1 MTIKETSLSKI
12 KLSGQMA
19 RTRCGAIRAAVLLTA
34 LAASGCGGASAAPG
48 AAPRPSPATAPAP
61 AQSLTG
67 IASWSFDEQR
77 GSQAA
82 EAVSG
87 RLDTVNFVFNRAR
100 FKPNSDPLWR
110 TASSCIK
117 AGCLL
122 FDGYS
127 TDLVAPGLSAAQIAA
142 GWTLS
147 AWVAPHAF
155 EWGGGDNYSGFLSQF
170 DQDARTGFSF
180 GMYRFGT
187 WGIKMGFG
195 TSLVDVRVKDRKLAK
210 DTWAHVAASYDP
222 GTRLI
227 RLFLNGEQV
236 ARATGP
242 AGGVFAMPSVPLI
255 IGRHSQAQSVAGV
268 FQLNTFLGL
277 MDEIRI
283 GTGAADAA
291 AIARVVSADLGSRGG
306 NAPALGMADL
316 SVEASA
322 FDGDR
327 YRPQFHAI
335 PNSGWMNEPHAPFY
349 YKGQY
354 HLFFQKNPFGPFWRQ
369 IHWGHWV
376 SPDMVHWR
384 EMPIALAPEDDTLAP
399 DGIWSGSAAY
409 RKDGTPV
416 LFFTAGNDAVPI
428 HERTGLAVPKD
439 IGDPDLLNWEKFPT
453 PVTLQQAGAGRT
465 GDFRD
470 PFVFRDE
477 SRDSWFQLVGS
488 VVPGSSGAGLVY
500 ESPDLLNW
508 TYRGPLFTIDPVKY
522 PDFVRTFELPVLLP
536 IGKGKD
542 GRERHVF
549 MADLKAQAY
558 YWTGIFDAASAR
570 FIPDSEAPRVFDLG
584 EGHFSGPSGFVD
596 PKTGRTIV
604 FSIAQGERT
613 AQIDWESGWAHNAGL
628 PVEMKIGPDGDLR
641 LAPIDELKSLR
652 EALLLDLRDV
662 TPAAAAAALSQ
673 VGGDMIELELEL
685 APATGSSA
693 KRGLVLR
700 KAPDNSEHTDLY
712 VDLARQ
718 RFEIDREHTTLDP
731 DMRSRGVQGGA
742 FDAAGENLRLRVF
755 LDRSMVEAYLNERK
769 SLTSR
774 VFPARPDASGLA
786 LMAAPEDRVVNLKV
800 WRLKASNGKPVVPA
814 QAPGIAFDPALAFK
828 SGLPNGDFASCDL
841 SGWRIIEGNAFANR
855 AITQAVN
862 VSGYPY
868 NAAGRMP
875 DRCHFAGAGAPGG
888 DGATGV
894 MHSPQFVLGGDGRIN
909 FLLAGGRDPE
919 RLYIALARASDGKEL
934 MKASGIDHEQYQRVF
949 WDASAH
955 IGEQVYLKVVDRGT
969 GTGAHL
975 NLDNIN
981 VPVIRLVE

>member
-1 MTIKETSLSKI
+1 MNKKTLSRN
-12 KLSGQMA
+12 G
-19 RTRCGAIRAAVLLTA
+19 IRAGMLLTA
-34 LAASGCGGASAAPG
+34 LAASGCGGANAAQG
-48 AAPRPSPATAPAP
+48 AAPIPAP
-61 AQSLTG
+61 ATVPAQAMTG
-67 IASWSFDEQR
+67 IAGWSFDEQR
-77 GSQAA
+77 GSQAV
-82 EAVSG
+82 EALSG
-87 RLDTVNFVFNRAR
+87 RRDAVNFVFNRAR

-110 TASSCIK
+110 TAASCIK

-127 TDLVAPGLSAAQIAA
+127 TDLAVPGLTAAQAAA

-155 EWGGGDNYSGFLSQF
+155 EWGDGDHYSSFLSQF
-170 DQDARTGFSF
+170 DQDAKTGFSF
-180 GMYRFGT
+180 GMHRFGT
-187 WGIKMGFG
+187 WGVKLGFG
-195 TSLVDVRVKDRKLAK
+195 ASVVDVRVKDRKLAK
-210 DTWAHVAASYDP
+210 DAWSHVAASYDP
-222 GTRLI
+222 RTKLI

-236 ARATGP
+236 ASATGP
-242 AGGVFAMPSVPLI
+242 AAGAFALPARALT
-255 IGRHSQAQSVAGV
+255 IGRYSQPLSVAGV
-268 FQLNTFLGL
+268 FQLNTYHGL
-277 MDEIRI
+277 MDEVRI
-283 GTGAADAA
+283 ASGAADAA
-291 AIARVVSADLGSRGG
+291 AMAGVVSADLAGRGG
-306 NAPALGMADL
+306 KAPVLGMADV

-327 YRPQFHAI
+327 YRPQFHAM

-354 HLFFQKNPFGPFWRQ
+354 HLFFQKNPFGPFWHQ

-376 SPDMVHWR
+376 SDDMTGWR
-384 EMPIALAPEDDTLAP
+384 EVPMALAPEDDTLAP

-409 RKDGTPV
+409 KKDGTPV
-416 LFFTAGNDAVPI
+416 LFFTAGNNAVPI
-428 HERTGLAVPKD
+428 HERTGMAVPKD
-439 IGDPDLLNWEKFPT
+439 LGDPDLLSWEKYPT
-453 PVTLQQAGAGRT
+453 PVTLQGPGAGRT

-470 PFVFRDE
+470 PFVFRDD

-500 ESPDLLNW
+500 ESPDLVNW

-558 YWTGIFDAASAR
+558 YWTGVFDAASAR
-570 FIPDSEAPRVFDLG
+570 FIPDQEAPRVFDLG

-628 PVEMKIGPDGDLR
+628 PIEIKLGPDGDLR
-641 LAPIDELKSLR
+641 LAPIAELKSLR
-652 EALLLDLRDV
+652 ESLLLDLRDV
-662 TPAAAAAALSQ
+662 TPAAATAALAK
-673 VGGDMIELELEL
+673 VGGDMLELELEL
-685 APATGSSA
+685 APAPGVSA

-718 RFEIDREHTTLDP
+718 RFEIDRDRTTLDP
-731 DMRSRGVQGGA
+731 DMRSHGVQGGA

-774 VFPARPDASGLA
+774 VFPARLDATGLG
-786 LMAAPEDRVVNLKV
+786 LMAAPADRVVNLKV
-800 WRLKASNGKPVVPA
+800 WRMKAANGKPTVPV
-814 QAPGIAFDPALAFK
+814 QAPGIAFDPAVAFK

-841 SGWRIIEGNAFANR
+841 AGWRILEGNAFVNR
-855 AITQAVN
+855 GVSQAVN
-862 VSGYPY
+862 VSTYQY
-868 NAAGRMP
+868 NGAARMS
-875 DRCHFAGAGAPGG
+875 DRCHFAGAGVPGG

-894 MHSPQFVLGGDGRIN
+894 MRSPQFVLGGDGRIN
-909 FLLAGGRDPE
+909 FLISGGHDPE
-919 RLYIALARASDGKEL
+919 RLYFALVRASDGKEL
-934 MKASGIDHEQYQRVF
+934 IKASAIGYEQYQRVF
-949 WDASAH
+949 WDASTH
-955 IGEQVYLKVVDRGT
+955 VGEQVFLKAVDRSTVAG
-969 GTGAHL
+969 GHL

-981 VPVIRLVE
+981 VPVTRLVE

>member
-1 MTIKETSLSKI
+1 MNKKI
-12 KLSGQMA
+12 NANRRG
-19 RTRCGAIRAAVLLTA
+19 IRAAMLVA
-34 LAASGCGGASAAPG
+34 VLAAPGCGGASTAAHG
-48 AAPRPSPATAPAP
+48 TSAPAP
-61 AQSLTG
+61 AQAPSLAA

-77 GSQAA
+77 GSEAV

-87 RLDTVNFVFNRAR
+87 RRDSVSFVFNRAR

-110 TASSCIK
+110 TAASCISG
-117 AGCLL
+117 GCLL

-127 TDLVAPGLSAAQIAA
+127 TDVVAPGLTAAQSAA
-142 GWTLS
+142 GWTVS

-155 EWGGGDNYSGFLSQF
+155 EWGDGDNYSSFLSQF
-170 DQDARTGFSF
+170 DQQARTGFSF

-187 WGIKMGFG
+187 WGIKIGFG
-195 TSLVDVRVKDRKLAK
+195 ASVVDVRVKDRKLAR
-210 DTWAHVAASYDP
+210 DAWSHVAASYDP
-222 GTRLI
+222 RTRLI

-236 ARATGP
+236 ASATGP
-242 AGGVFAMPSVPLI
+242 AGGVFAPPSRALT
-255 IGRHSQAQSVAGV
+255 IGRHSQPLSVAGV
-268 FQLNTFLGL
+268 FQMNTFLGL
-277 MDEIRI
+277 MDEVRI
-283 GTGAADAA
+283 GAGAADAA
-291 AIARVVSADLGSRGG
+291 AIVRQVSADLAGRGG
-306 NAPALGMADL
+306 KPPILGMADV
-316 SVEASA
+316 SVDASA

-327 YRPQFHAI
+327 YRPQFHAM

-354 HLFFQKNPFGPFWRQ
+354 HLFFQKNPFGPFWHQ

-376 SPDMVHWR
+376 SPDMAHWR
-384 EMPIALAPEDDTLAP
+384 EVPMALAPEDDALAP

-409 RKDGTPV
+409 KKDGTPV
-416 LFFTAGNDAVPI
+416 LFFTAGSNAAPL
-428 HERTGLAVPKD
+428 HERTGMAVPKD
-439 IGDPDLLNWEKFPT
+439 LGDADLLGWEKYPT
-453 PVTLQQAGAGRT
+453 PVTLQEPGAGRS

-477 SRDSWFQLVGS
+477 SGDRWFQLVGS
-488 VVPGSSGAGLVY
+488 VVPGRSGAGLLY
-500 ESPDLLNW
+500 ESRDLINW
-508 TYRGPLFTIDPVKY
+508 TYRNPLFTIDPVKY
-522 PDFVRTFELPVLLP
+522 PEFVRTFELPVLLP

-558 YWTGIFDAASAR
+558 YWTGVFDAAGAR

-628 PVEMKIGPDGDLR
+628 PVEIKIGPDGDLR

-662 TPAAAAAALSQ
+662 TPAAAAAALSK
-673 VGGDMIELELEL
+673 VGGDMLEVELELVP
-685 APATGSSA
+685 APGSSA

-712 VDLARQ
+712 VDAARQ
-718 RFEIDREHTTLDP
+718 RFEIDRDRTTLDP
-731 DMRSRGVQGGA
+731 DMRSHGVQGGA
-742 FDAAGENLRLRVF
+742 FDAAGDNLRLRVF

-774 VFPARPDASGLA
+774 VFPARLDATGLG
-786 LMAAPEDRVVNLKV
+786 LMAAPADRVVSLKV
-800 WRLKASNGKPVVPA
+800 WRMGASNGKPTVAA
-814 QAPGIAFDPALAFK
+814 QAPGIVVDPAVAFK

-841 SGWRIIEGNAFANR
+841 RGWRILEGNAFA
-855 AITQAVN
+855 ASAVSQAEN
-862 VSGYPY
+862 VADYPY
-868 NAAGRMP
+868 NAAGRMA

-894 MHSPQFVLGGDGRIN
+894 MRSAQFVLGGDGWIN

-919 RLYIALARASDGKEL
+919 RLYVALVRASDGKEL
-934 MKASGIDHEQYQRVF
+934 MKATGIDHEQYQRVF

-955 IGEQVYLKVVDRGT
+955 VGQQLYLKVVDRSSAAG
-969 GTGAHL
+969 GHL

-981 VPVIRLVE
+981 VPVSRLVE